1 MFVNI
6 KRPSSGFREECLK
19 DGVLVARDFPPY
31 ENTHVRISVGTMAE
45 MQRRSRCSSKV
56 LAAPAKAAAA

>member
-6 KRPSSGFREECLK
+6 KRPSRGFREECLK
-19 DGVLVARDFPPY
+19 EGVLVARDFPPY

-45 MQRRSRCSSKV
+45 MQKAVQVFDHV
-56 LAAPAKAAAA
+56 LAKPAKAAAA